1 MGVLIYGS
9 GTEYEIEDR
18 ILAHLKFVIA
28 AKLRRQ
34 ENFFLS
40 WSNEPDAGSGRMSLW
55 LSPSIPLQFR
65 FYGSRQPQLSRP
77 WLEVLTELSHTSRG
91 LIIISEAEAEA
102 VKAGTLPIEEVQ
114 GITS

>member
-1 MGVLIYGS
+1 MGVLLYGS

-40 WSNEPDAGSGRMSLW
+40 WSTEPDAGSGRISLW
-55 LSPSIPLQFR
+55 LSPNIPLQFR
-65 FYGSRQPQLSRP
+65 FYGSRQPQLSRA
-77 WLEVLTELSHTSRG
+77 WLEVLTELSNTSRG
-91 LIIISEAEAEA
+91 LIIVSEAEAEA
-102 VKAGTLPIEEVQ
+102 VKAGTLSIEEIQ
-114 GITS
+114 GNTP